1 MEIWDSFLEPET
13 RDGFYIPSAVKQAWA
28 AELEVLAEIDRI
40 CKKHNIPYFA
50 DWGTLLGAV
59 RHGGFIPWDDDLDI
73 TMKRADYERFLQVAP
88 KEMPDGFAIFTY
100 ENHPDF
106 WHFLARFVAKN
117 RICFEEEHLKKF
129 HGFPYIVG
137 IDIFVLDYV
146 SVDEAQEEDR
156 DKLARYV
163 IAAADR
169 IAEREIAGAEADK
182 VLDEIEQMFDTTFAD
197 RTDLHSLRVQLYR
210 IAEKLF
216 AMFPEKESKELTR
229 MMPDGIYGN
238 KTLRLPK
245 EYYDKQIWLPFENI
259 LLPVPSGYDEMLRK
273 RYGDYMKLVRNCGGH
288 DYPFFATQK
297 KQLQAVLDFD
307 MPGYKYKGIS
317 PRNEARGRE
326 KSLKGIIPQKYQKL
340 KKYAQILREKAEE
353 MANAPDI
360 EVLQG
365 SQQVAIDMGT
375 LIESCK
381 GEGYPTVSILEAY
394 CDIIFELSQTYTKEL
409 LDKLEGF
416 LSELE
421 KSIKKDILER
431 REAVFLPCKA
441 LEWEYMQS
449 VWQAAMEDETCDVYV
464 VPIPYFYKE
473 YDGAL
478 CDMQYEAERFP
489 AGIKIVRYD
498 AFDFEL
504 HYPEMIFIQNPYDE
518 FDPVISVHTFFY
530 SENLKKYTEKLIYI
544 PPFVLEEFTKESYR
558 EYYNMQYYCTVPGVI
573 NADKVIVQS
582 ENIKHLYVEKLTE
595 FAGEGTRQIWE
606 EKILGL
612 GSPKEDI
619 GNCLQENDANL
630 SEEWSSLLEKE
641 DGSRKQVILY
651 YTGLSSF
658 VQYGEQMIVKIREVF
673 DSFSDNR
680 DDVAVLWKPH
690 PLIKT
695 TLEQSDAKLYQ
706 EYCLLEREYLKER
719 LGILDEALNDE
730 RAVAV
735 CDAYYGDA
743 SPLAQMCRSAG
754 KAVMIQQVTQPRET
768 F

>member
-1 MEIWDSFLEPET
+1 MEIQESFLEPEV

-88 KEMPDGFAIFTY
+88 KEMPDGFAVFTY

-146 SVDEAQEEDR
+146 SVDEAREEDR

-163 IAAADR
+163 IAAADK
-169 IAEREIAGAEADK
+169 IADGGLVGAEADR
-182 VLDEIEQMFDTTFAD
+182 VLDEIEQMFDTTLGSGAD
-197 RTDLHSLRVQLYR
+197 IYALRVQLYR

-216 AMFPEKESKELTR
+216 AMFSEEESRELTR
-229 MMPDGIYGN
+229 MMPDGLYGN
-238 KTLRLPK
+238 RYLRLPK
-245 EYYDKQIWLPFENI
+245 QYYEKQVWLPFENI

-288 DYPFFATQK
+288 DYPFFAAQK
-297 KQLQAVLDFD
+297 KQLQAVLDFE

-317 PRNEARGRE
+317 PRDAARGRE
-326 KSLKGIIPQKYQKL
+326 KSLKGIVTQQYQELEKYVQVL
-340 KKYAQILREKAEE
+340 SENLNDVQREAD
-353 MANAPDI
+353 AGIFQA
-360 EVLQG
+360 
-365 SQQVAIDMGT
+365 SQQLAIDMGT

-381 GEGYPTVSILEAY
+381 GEGHPTVRILEAY
-394 CDIIFELSQTYTKEL
+394 CEAIFALSENHTKEL
-409 LDKLEGF
+409 LHQLE
-416 LSELE
+416 ELLFRLGE
-421 KSIKKDILER
+421 SIQKDIVER
-431 REAVFLPCKA
+431 KEAVFLPYKA
-441 LEWEYMQS
+441 SQWEYMQS
-449 VWQAAMEDETCDVYV
+449 VWQAAMEDEACDVYV
-464 VPIPYFYKE
+464 IPIPYFYKE

-478 CDMQYEAERFP
+478 RDMQYEAEQFP
-489 AGIKIVRYD
+489 ENVKIVRYD

-530 SENLKKYTEKLIYI
+530 SANLKDYTEQLIYI
-544 PPFVLEEFTKESYR
+544 PPFVLEEFDKNSYR
-558 EYYNMQYYCTVPGVI
+558 EYYNMQYYCTMPGVV

-582 ENIKHLYVEKLTE
+582 ENMKQLYVEKLTE
-595 FAGEGTRQIWE
+595 FAGEDTRQIWE

-619 GNCLQENDANL
+619 GNSLQGDEAGL
-630 SEEWSSLLEKE
+630 PEGWRSFMEKE
-641 DGSRKQVILY
+641 DGSRKKVVLY

-658 VQYGEQMIVKIREVF
+658 IQYREQMIAKVKEVF
-673 DSFSDNR
+673 RVFSENR
-680 DDVAVLWKPH
+680 EDIAVLWKPH
-690 PLIKT
+690 PLIRT
-695 TLEQSDAKLYQ
+695 TLEQSEPELYQ
-706 EYCLLEREYLKER
+706 EYCLLGREFLENAV
-719 LGILDEALNDE
+719 GILDETSDTE
-730 RAVAV
+730 MAVAV

-743 SPLAQMCRSAG
+743 SPLAQMCRNAG
-754 KAVMIQQVTQPRET
+754 KPVMMQKCGNG
-768 F
+768 